1 MRIEFLGSIVLKNL
15 YLLILFNLYLF
26 IDWSGNP
33 LFLTNLSRGSNINLN
48 LLIRIFPG
56 FQEDWLFPEIAQF
69 RYKTSMRS
77 RVEKGESF
85 SRYDNPKKGNHIWN
99 TFRKNK
105 LILCNPLPNIKIERK
120 FSSFLLFSPP
130 LIRSQPRRWPRRG
143 TPFPGRKRRDGGVPR
158 NCWAIEIKIRRGFE
172 ANTMGESCNR
182 VPFVVPDDA
191 TFSPLFYSPSSAISQ
206 LRAQPSL
213 LLLGTHPPLRRTLG
227 RCVVQW
233 WSTALL
239 ILLILLI
246 SNRGQF

>member
-120 FSSFLLFSPP
+120 FSFFLLFSPP
-130 LIRSQPRRWPRRG
+130 FVPSHDVDRDVEPLSLGGRGEMEVFQGIAERSKLK
-143 TPFPGRKRRDGGVPR
+143 F
-158 NCWAIEIKIRRGFE
+158 
-172 ANTMGESCNR
+172 
-182 VPFVVPDDA
+182 DA
-191 TFSPLFYSPSSAISQ
+191 A
-206 LRAQPSL
+206 
-213 LLLGTHPPLRRTLG
+213 LRRTQWERVATESPLSSRTTQHFHLCSILRPPRFPNYEPNPLSSSLG
-227 RCVVQW
+227 R
-233 WSTALL
+233 TLL
-239 ILLILLI
+239 CAAPSVDAS
-246 SNRGQF
+246 SNDDPRLY